1 MDLQLEQSDFVV
13 NVQNGF
19 AQSGGFLI
27 ENVFLKQQKS
37 AININN
43 SNKSISLEKVSDIF
57 KDLAVPS
64 GLLYIQSPQKPINYM
79 ETTNIVDNT
88 LYDKLV
94 NLMEVS
100 KVKKKL
106 SKRNNS
112 KSFKNK
118 TKKNI

>member
-1 MDLQLEQSDFVV
+1 
-13 NVQNGF
+13 
-19 AQSGGFLI
+19 
-27 ENVFLKQQKS
+27 
-37 AININN
+37 
-43 SNKSISLEKVSDIF
+43 
-57 KDLAVPS
+57 
-64 GLLYIQSPQKPINYM
+64 M